1 MGQAQG
7 QGFVPGE
14 VLVKIRQRPDVT
26 SRFLERAGS
35 FHSMTLKAAMPRMGL
50 YHYKLAEGD
59 DISRRITQLNAEP
72 DVEFAEPNY
81 YVHKA
86 DDGGQPVSIYSA
98 AQVHAMN
105 TTYTSYPLTSAP
117 VNGTATWSYEQTA
130 TSSDIPI
137 VAVVDTGVDMT
148 HPVFQQS
155 GAIWTNPNE
164 VINGIDDDK
173 NGYIDDVHGWNYV
186 ANSNQMY
193 DDDGHGT
200 HVSGIV
206 TAVGI
211 DIYSDPV
218 PTALVHIMP
227 LKFLDSTGSGTTA
240 AAIQAIDYAISMGA
254 NVISNSWGG
263 SSYSLSLDQAIYTAY
278 TQGIVFVAAAGNSSA
293 NNDQTP
299 VYPANSTVPNVISV
313 AATDNN
319 DNLASFSDY
328 GATTV
333 HIGAPGLYILS
344 TLPGGYF
351 GTMSGTSMATP
362 YVSGIAA
369 LMKRASP
376 AMLSYQIKSI
386 ILAQAAPKASL
397 TGLVVANGRANSE
410 SSIVAAQSAVVQA
423 TQPAFDYSALAT
435 RNPSSSSGGGCG
447 LVGKLAHDIADHNHQ
462 PPLQPTSWAMLVFL
476 VLFSLPFV
484 LIVRLRAT
492 KMREK
497 RRYERFN
504 LDSEVRVTVGEREL
518 FGSVKTISMGGV
530 QINTEAMLEKG
541 GMVTMTILG
550 PTGQEFIQV
559 SGEVVWSRSKK
570 AYGVAFSD
578 ASLATLDQIES
589 WSKILSKAS

>member
-1 MGQAQG
+1 M
-7 QGFVPGE
+7 
-14 VLVKIRQRPDVT
+14 LVKVRNTNPSAFQA
-26 SRFLERAGS
+26 RAVS
-35 FHSMTLKAAMPRMGL
+35 IHRMSLRTALPRMGI

-59 DISRRITQLNAEP
+59 DVLQTVNKLTADP
-72 DVEFAEPNY
+72 DIEFAEPNY
-81 YVHKA
+81 YVHKVE
-86 DDGGQPVSIYSA
+86 DTSKPVTVYS
-98 AQVHAMN
+98 QSDMQSMSG
-105 TTYTSYPLTSAP
+105 YTSYPLTSAP
-117 VNGTATWSYEQTA
+117 VNGTATWQYVQTSQ
-130 TSSDIPI
+130 SSDIPV

-148 HPVFQQS
+148 HPVFEQS

-164 VINGIDDDK
+164 VINGIDDDR
-173 NGYIDDVHGWNYV
+173 NGYIDDVHGWNFV

-211 DIYSDPV
+211 DIYTAPV
-218 PTALVHIMP
+218 PAALVHIMP

-240 AAIQAIDYAISMGA
+240 AAIQAIDYAIGAGA

-263 SSYSLSLDQAIYTAY
+263 SSYSLSLDQAISIAY
-278 TQGIVFVAAAGNSSA
+278 SQGIVFVAAAGNSSS
-293 NNDQTP
+293 NNDQSP
-299 VYPANSTVPNVISV
+299 IYPANSTVPNVISV
-313 AATDNN
+313 AASDNN

-333 HIGAPGLYILS
+333 HVAAPGLYILS

-386 ILAQAAPKASL
+386 ILAQSDPKSSL
-397 TGLVVANGRANSE
+397 TGFVVSNGRADSLN
-410 SSIVAAQSAVVQA
+410 SIVAAQSAVVQ
-423 TQPAFDYSALAT
+423 TSQPAFDYSALAA
-435 RNPSSSSGGGCG
+435 RDPASGSTSGGCG
-447 LVGKLAHDIADHNHQ
+447 LVSKLARDISDRNHQ
-462 PPLQPTSWAMLVFL
+462 PPLQPTSWAVMVFM
-476 VLFSLPFV
+476 VLFSLPFL
-484 LIVRLRAT
+484 LIVRLRARN
-492 KMREK
+492 MREK

-504 LDSEVRVTVGEREL
+504 LDSEVRVKVGEREL

-530 QINTEAMLEKG
+530 QINTDELLEKG
-541 GMVTMTILG
+541 GLVTMTILG

-559 SGEVVWSRSKK
+559 SGEIIWSHSRK
-570 AYGVAFSD
+570 AYGVAFNN
-578 ASLATLDQIES
+578 ASLATLDQIET